1 MMRFAGNPL
10 ERASEFRGDP
20 AWIAARRAE
29 AQVLPLWGLK
39 VLVAREPSAA
49 VRLPAG
55 QAEGLAGPNAISV
68 FLGLDKGTPL
78 FALDIS
84 GLAEDPVQGPLAG
97 FGRFEDLRPAAALLP
112 EGDAAILGE
121 AKALI
126 DWHQR
131 HRFCPNCGAGTDL
144 ADGGWRR
151 VCPRCAAEH
160 FPRTDP
166 VVIMLPVF
174 ADHCLIG
181 HNKRFPPAL
190 YSCFAGFVEPGET
203 IEEAVRRELR
213 EEVNMAVTAVRYH
226 KSQPWP
232 FPSALMIGCYA
243 EAASRDFQIDGH
255 EIEAARWI
263 SKDEARARLDGT
275 IHDAIALPNPI
286 AIARALISDWAEN

>member
-10 ERASEFRGDP
+10 ERASEHRADP

-29 AQVLPLWGLK
+29 GLILPLWRLK
-39 VLVAREPSAA
+39 VLVAEGRAARLEPARAA
-49 VRLPAG
+49 
-55 QAEGLAGPNAISV
+55 GLADPHAPCV

-78 FALDIS
+78 FALDVS
-84 GLAEDPVQGPLAG
+84 DLPEDPTGGVLAG
-97 FGRFEDLRPAAALLP
+97 LGTFEDMRPAAAMLGH
-112 EGDAAILGE
+112 EDAAILGE

-126 DWHQR
+126 DWHRR

-151 VCPRCAAEH
+151 LCPHCSAEH

-166 VVIMLPVF
+166 VVIMLPIF
-174 ADHCLIG
+174 GDHCLIG
-181 HNKRFPPAL
+181 RNKRFPPAL
-190 YSCFAGFVEPGET
+190 YSAFAGFVEPGET

-213 EEVNMAVTAVRYH
+213 EEVSLQVQGVRYH

-243 EAASRDFQIDGH
+243 AAASRDFQIDGH

-263 SKDEARARLDGT
+263 GKEEARARLAGKIEDG
-275 IHDAIALPNPI
+275 IALPNPI
-286 AIARALISDWAEN
+286 AIARALIRDWVEAEA